1 MPQTIIITLLFR
13 PSYVVF
19 VLYKDYIF
27 ITKKNFVLLPFT
39 QFIEVQ
45 VGVLD
50 WISGFFT
57 ILHTH
62 LRQFEKSNYSHHI
75 FKGDYISINELSETE
90 LSRTEL
96 SSD

>member
-1 MPQTIIITLLFR
+1 MFEILKIKCATNDHNNTIIQAFR

-50 WISGFFT
+50 WISGF
-57 ILHTH
+57 
-62 LRQFEKSNYSHHI
+62 
-75 FKGDYISINELSETE
+75 
-90 LSRTEL
+90 
-96 SSD
+96 